1 MTTLNVKD
9 KRNKTEYN
17 FTFKN
22 MDSVKNFIKNIST
35 RDLHIKRYRFE
46 NNDMLEYMFLNTYT
60 KDFFNHT
67 KDYIEL
73 KILPNGK
80 HRELKTNRKSF
91 NNRTLKRV
99 LQKIQEELELVSEDK
114 YWYFDDN
121 RYHLIE
127 FLKPTTNP
135 HIYSSVLVMFDK
147 LKWEYEFIKLVLI
160 DERLPA
166 ELRRLFNAYTTPL
179 KQYKRM
185 NNNENNIK

>member
-9 KRNKTEYN
+9 KRKKTEYN

-35 RDLHIKRYRFE
+35 RDLHTKRYRFE

-60 KDFFNHT
+60 KDFYIKT
-67 KDYIEL
+67 KEYIEL
-73 KILPNGK
+73 KILSNGK
-80 HRELKTNRKSF
+80 HRELKTTRKSF

-99 LQKIQEELELVSEDK
+99 LQKIQDELELVSEDK

-147 LKWEYEFIKLVLI
+147 LKWEYEFIKMVLV
-160 DERLPA
+160 DEKLPS
-166 ELRRLFNAYTTPL
+166 ELRRLFNAYTVPL

-185 NNNENNIK
+185 NNNEDNAQ

>member
-9 KRNKTEYN
+9 KRKKTEYN

-22 MDSVKNFIKNIST
+22 QETLKNFIKNITT
-35 RDLHIKRYRFE
+35 RDLHTKRYRFE
-46 NNDMLEYMFLNTYT
+46 NNEMVEYMFLNTYT
-60 KDFFNHT
+60 RDFYNKKD
-67 KDYIEL
+67 DYIEL

-80 HRELKTNRKSF
+80 HRELKSSRKSF

-99 LQKIQEELELVSEDK
+99 LEKIQYELDLVSEDK

-127 FLKPTTNP
+127 FLKPTNNP

-147 LKWEYEFIKLVLI
+147 LKWEYEFIKMLLI
-160 DERLPA
+160 DEKLPV

-185 NNNENNIK
+185 NNNEDNAQ